1 MRELAP
7 ALLADVDE
15 GRLISPKQ
23 RSYQQDVGDQIREK
37 NIYAIPARVVD
48 KIREDEESDNNLASV
63 DIVVDGIRNPSEMA
77 YLRDTFPHFFVIAV
91 FAPFEVRW
99 KRREDDYDGNVWPFR
114 RDDERDSGEFERPWG
129 QKVQLCVDRSDVLIS
144 NDRQFSEPWIRAE
157 LQQNMASYIELMKN
171 PGSRGPHPWELNMAQ
186 AYEASLMSSCC
197 KRRVGAIV
205 VREETGQR
213 LSRSYVIAS
222 GYNEAPLDI
231 PSCTD
236 RGGMNR
242 PDYCYKDEKIK
253 AALKEQYRLCP
264 KCGTELEFTEDFDL
278 PFICPNDDCRA
289 RLGSDFIPGRMLDL
303 CIAIHAEEAAVLQAS
318 KFGGTQV
325 DGSTLYT
332 TTFPCPLCAKMIVYA
347 GIEKVFFAEPYPEDE
362 AINALREGDVPTELF
377 EGVKGRAYH
386 RLFEPPAYKP
396 EGG

>member
-7 ALLADVDE
+7 ELLAGVDKD
-15 GRLISPKQ
+15 RLIS
-23 RSYQQDVGDQIREK
+23 REDRAYQQDIGDKVRKKQ
-37 NIYAIPARVVD
+37 IYAMPEKVVSN
-48 KIREDEESDNNLASV
+48 IREDEESDTALASLP
-63 DIVVDGIRNPSEMA
+63 IVIDGIRNPSEMTC
-77 YLRDTFPHFFVIAV
+77 LRDTFPHFFVIAV
-91 FAPFEVRW
+91 FAPFDVRW
-99 KRREDDYDGNVWPFR
+99 KRREEDYNGDQRPFR
-114 RDDERDSGEFERPWG
+114 RDDERDSGAFERPWG

-144 NDRQFSEPWIRAE
+144 NEGDFVDPSIEEE
-157 LQQNMASYIELMKN
+157 LQGKVDSYIDLMRK

-205 VREETGQR
+205 VKEEATER
-213 LSRSYVIAS
+213 RPRTYVIAS
-222 GYNEAPLDI
+222 GYNEAPASI
-231 PSCTD
+231 RSCAD

-242 PDYCYKDEKIK
+242 PEYCYKDEKIR
-253 AALKEQYRLCP
+253 AVLKEQYNVCP
-264 KCGTELEFTEDFDL
+264 NCGTGVEFSEEFDL
-278 PFICPNDDCRA
+278 PVICPNDDCRA

-303 CIAIHAEEAAVLQAS
+303 CIAVHAEEAALLQAS
-318 KFGGTQV
+318 RFGGTEV
-325 DGSTLYT
+325 DGSILYT
-332 TTFPCPLCAKMIVYA
+332 TTFPCPLCAKMIVHA

-362 AINALREGDVPTELF
+362 AINALGEGDVPTELF